1 VKYGT
6 IGKVV
11 FKTTFEVNEKL
22 GIKYG
27 KTENEVAKT

>member
-11 FKTTFEVNEKL
+11 FKTTFEVNEKPR
-22 GIKYG
+22 IKSG